1 MSTGPDP
8 LLFGPIEH
16 GAAAARGG
24 GTTPHIT

>member
-8 LLFGPIEH
+8 PLFGPIEH
-16 GAAAARGG
+16 GAAARGG